1 MKFCSFLFHIYNY
14 AIDTLFKIWSSTLYR
29 KKAVNALSQLNRFH
43 KMTNSDIFCAKKCS
57 KKRSKKSGP
66 YMCTKCNWTGTMP
79 RYHSPSVN
87 RYAQPTI

>member
-43 KMTNSDIFCAKKCS
+43 KMTSSDIFCGKNA
-57 KKRSKKSGP
+57 
-66 YMCTKCNWTGTMP
+66 TKNEATNPAHTSAPNVIGQELCLGITH
-79 RYHSPSVN
+79 RL
-87 RYAQPTI
+87 